1 MTVIYNRRL
10 CVVITDDGDGLI
22 IEDERAPGGR
32 LHVPYGD
39 PELNVDPTD
48 GDIDA
53 LP

>member
-1 MTVIYNRRL
+1 MTVIYNQRL
-10 CVVITDDGDGLI
+10 CSVVTTDADGII
-22 IEDERAPGGR
+22 IEDDRWPGGH
-32 LHVPYGD
+32 LHVLYGD